1 MPIRNS
7 VTYQGY
13 RSRCVARGACFEQDS
28 LEADGASE
36 WDAYNSGRGSRHATI
51 RSYRGR
57 SESLYAQL
65 IICVG
70 FNALGECE
78 CALLRRVAMCAC
90 LGLVE
95 AKMPGL
101 DDLGGVPIGVQRDNV
116 GAIDV
121 LEEIV
126 LVAEKGLHHGR
137 GSWSWA
143 LVPTV
148 IVVFVRHAVVECM
161 QIGTNTI
168 FCIRA

>member
-1 MPIRNS
+1 
-7 VTYQGY
+7 
-13 RSRCVARGACFEQDS
+13 
-28 LEADGASE
+28 
-36 WDAYNSGRGSRHATI
+36 
-51 RSYRGR
+51 
-57 SESLYAQL
+57 
-65 IICVG
+65 
-70 FNALGECE
+70 
-78 CALLRRVAMCAC
+78 MCAC

-126 LVAEKGLHHGR
+126 LVAEKGFIMAVVVVV
-137 GSWSWA
+137 A